1 MDMKHSLALI
11 LVLLLSGCS
20 WFEKKEEPN
29 LSASKLFSDA
39 MGDMDDKN
47 YEQAI
52 KKFET
57 LEARYPYGR
66 YAEQAQLEV
75 AYAYYKQEDVAST
88 TAACDRFIKLHPT
101 HPNVDYAY
109 YMKGLANFNENMGLI
124 ASLGGQDMTERDP
137 KQARQSYDAFK
148 ELVTRFPNSKY
159 AEDAAARM
167 RFVLNGLANYEVQV
181 ARYYMKRKAYVAAVN
196 RAQYVVQNY
205 QKTPATEE
213 ALLIMVKA
221 YDAMGVTDLRDDAER
236 VMQQNFPNSKYLSG
250 PAYGVTPWWKFW

>member
-196 RAQYVVQNY
+196 RAQYVLQNY

>member
-1 MDMKHSLALI
+1 MKHSLALI